1 MSIKPILFSAAVMTA
16 LAFVGCRWL
25 EVNPEQ
31 YILAEDA
38 LETPEDLQA
47 LLVSC
52 YDVMANLYD
61 GDVQLMNE
69 SGETTPMNPCPT
81 TI

>member
-31 YILAEDA
+31 YILQMRSRRLKTFKRCWCPA
-38 LETPEDLQA
+38 
-47 LLVSC
+47 
-52 YDVMANLYD
+52 DVMANLYD
-61 GDVQLMNE
+61 GDVQLE
-69 SGETTPMNPCPT
+69 
-81 TI
+81 